1 MRVIHSSIRSVKLYK
16 NNIRKE
22 DVMTKRKS
30 KEDFEEQG
38 RPTEY
43 TDEIA
48 DFICDLIA
56 SHSLSVA
63 KLIERYDLP
72 SKEAITLWLTKHPYF
87 MTKYVIAKRM
97 QAIVMTDEILDLAE
111 CQTYVDEKGVT
122 RADSGMIQIAKM
134 KIEQRRWQAVCLAP
148 KIFATRNVDEKVDAI
163 HAEVMA
169 QRKER
174 DKQNEKDF

>member
-1 MRVIHSSIRSVKLYK
+1 
-16 NNIRKE
+16 
-22 DVMTKRKS
+22 MTKRKS
-30 KEDFEEQG
+30 KEDFEDQG
-38 RPTEY
+38 RPTQY